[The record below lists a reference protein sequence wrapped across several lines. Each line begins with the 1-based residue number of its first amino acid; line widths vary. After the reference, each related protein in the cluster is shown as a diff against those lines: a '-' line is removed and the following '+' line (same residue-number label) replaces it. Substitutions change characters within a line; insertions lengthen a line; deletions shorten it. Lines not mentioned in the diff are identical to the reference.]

1 MNRNMNLFERFRT
14 DKFDQSNDAII
25 LQGKQMGGGKIANY
39 LKLSA
44 QLLTHGQIYATGSGK
59 NNNNKNKIVIIII
72 IITHIGM

>member
-44 QLLTHGQIYATGSGK
+44 QLLTQAQNASESQVTRRRGSSSS
-59 NNNNKNKIVIIII
+59 
-72 IITHIGM
+72 